1 MFEFFIAA
9 IVVAIA
15 PGPDNLFVLAQS
27 ATHGTRAGLCVICGL
42 CTGIVVQTCLL
53 IAGVSALLAAS
64 PTAFFVLQCCGAAY
78 LLYLAYKSF
87 QVRAG
92 TILDERRDK
101 RYLVLQH
108 PSRVIPYEETKD
120 ESGVMDASEFV
131 EAPVESTE
139 SSDLSSPQPL
149 LSSPRRRGSPLEPL
163 PGHKLYLRGIIMN
176 LTNPKAVLF
185 ALSFIPPAVRMD
197 SPLSPTVQMI
207 ILGAEFV
214 VATFIV
220 FGSIAFL
227 AGSVKKFLL
236 NSPKANRNLNWFS
249 GCVFVLL
256 AAALFLV

>member
-9 IVVAIA
+9 LVVAVA

-27 ATHGTRAGLCVICGL
+27 ATHGTRAGICVICGL
-42 CTGIVVQTCLL
+42 CTGIAVQTTLL
-53 IAGVSALLAAS
+53 IVGVSALIAAS
-64 PTAFFVLQCCGAAY
+64 PVAFFVLQCCGAAY

-92 TILDERRDK
+92 VVKLDERGEK
-101 RYLVLQH
+101 
-108 PSRVIPYEETKD
+108 SK
-120 ESGVMDASEFV
+120 
-131 EAPVESTE
+131 
-139 SSDLSSPQPL
+139 SSSLSF
-149 LSSPRRRGSPLEPL
+149 R
-163 PGHKLYLRGIIMN
+163 KLYLRGIIMN

-197 SPLSPTVQMI
+197 SALSPSLQMA
-207 ILGAEFV
+207 ILGVEFV

-227 AGSVKKFLL
+227 AGTVKNFLL

>member
-9 IVVAIA
+9 LVVAIA

-27 ATHGTRAGLCVICGL
+27 ATHGTRAGICVICGL
-42 CTGIVVQTCLL
+42 CTGIAVQTTLL
-53 IAGVSALLAAS
+53 IVGVSALIAAS
-64 PTAFFVLQCCGAAY
+64 PVAFFVLQCCGAAY
-78 LLYLAYKSF
+78 LLYLAYKSC

-92 TILDERRDK
+92 VVKLDERGEK
-101 RYLVLQH
+101 R
-108 PSRVIPYEETKD
+108 
-120 ESGVMDASEFV
+120 
-131 EAPVESTE
+131 E
-139 SSDLSSPQPL
+139 SSGLSF
-149 LSSPRRRGSPLEPL
+149 R
-163 PGHKLYLRGIIMN
+163 KLYLRGIIMN

-197 SPLSPTVQMI
+197 SALSPSLQMA
-207 ILGAEFV
+207 ILGVEFV

-227 AGSVKKFLL
+227 AGTVKNFLL

-256 AAALFLV
+256 AIALFVM